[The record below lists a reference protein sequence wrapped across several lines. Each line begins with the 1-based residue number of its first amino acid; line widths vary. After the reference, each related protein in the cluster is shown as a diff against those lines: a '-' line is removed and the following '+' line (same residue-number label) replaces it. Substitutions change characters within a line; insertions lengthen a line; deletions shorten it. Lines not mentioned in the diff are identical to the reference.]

1 MINEDSIIAEIG
13 QVMDKEKVYAFI
25 PDIRFTFDQ
34 EIKFFGL
41 ILQDMLENT
50 YIMELKIQIAPAMVD
65 GLKEIR
71 IESGIEIKEIKQRE
85 NMINE

>member
-1 MINEDSIIAEIG
+1 
-13 QVMDKEKVYAFI
+13 
-25 PDIRFTFDQ
+25 
-34 EIKFFGL
+34 
-41 ILQDMLENT
+41 
-50 YIMELKIQIAPAMVD
+50 MELKIQIAPAMVD